1 MATIQRHHLVALLT
15 AAIGLAGLSGCNSSG
30 NTGTNAGSAGASTG
44 APSAAGSPFGS
55 TGTSSLPQTS
65 GGPSSGATHQ

>member
-1 MATIQRHHLVALLT
+1 MRMFKRGTIAAGLVAAT
-15 AAIGLAGLSGCNSSG
+15 AMAGLSGCNSG

-55 TGTSSLPQTS
+55 TGTSNLPRAD
-65 GGPSSGATHQ
+65 GGASSGATTQ